1 MVAIVMTLLPFWLET
16 KVKYV
21 LVVAIA
27 NFEPRLV
34 YTNHIIMKKSTK
46 KLKYIIKT
54 QKIISTPSFCTKYR
68 RLLQPNPTLEG
79 LKII

>member
-1 MVAIVMTLLPFWLET
+1 MVAIVMTLIPFWLET

-46 KLKYIIKT
+46 KIEVYHQNPKNYINTFFLHQVQKT
-54 QKIISTPSFCTKYR
+54 AST
-68 RLLQPNPTLEG
+68 
-79 LKII
+79 